1 MTEDHAARLPER
13 TNVHDF
19 LGIRVVSADPD
30 KVVLQLDVTPRVH
43 QPFGLL
49 HGGVSA
55 LLAEGAASVG
65 GVVSVE
71 PDQMVVGTE
80 LNISHLRPM
89 RSGVITATATPVR
102 KGRSVQVWA
111 IEMTDERGRQIS
123 VARCSLQVVAA
134 PATAPSE
141 AIE

>member
-1 MTEDHAARLPER
+1 MTTDDYFARLPANA
-13 TNVHDF
+13 NVHDF
-19 LGIRVVSADPD
+19 LGIRTIEATPE
-30 KVVLQLDVTPRVH
+30 KVILQLDVTANVH

-71 PDQMVVGTE
+71 PGQAVVGTE

-89 RSGVITATATPVR
+89 RSGVLTATATPIR

-123 VARCSLQVVAA
+123 VARCSMQVIDS
-134 PATAPSE
+134 PARD
-141 AIE
+141 